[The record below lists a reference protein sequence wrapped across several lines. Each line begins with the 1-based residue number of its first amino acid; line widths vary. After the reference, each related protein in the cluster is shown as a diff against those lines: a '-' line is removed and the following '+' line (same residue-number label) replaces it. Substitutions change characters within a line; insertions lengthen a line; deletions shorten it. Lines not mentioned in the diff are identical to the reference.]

1 MQIDW
6 WTFVLQGI
14 NFLVLVWLLWR
25 FLYRPVRAIIEK
37 RKEVAEQAFAKADA
51 AAQEAAEE
59 KKKFEAAQA
68 QLAQDRRDTIKTAHE
83 ETAAEREKILG
94 EAQREADRIV
104 EKARATVARER
115 EAALKDLREEII
127 ALAGDLAG
135 KILRGAGPKIADEAF
150 LDRLD
155 ERLTSLPDEER
166 EHLSSDLAADGARL
180 TVTTAVPLDDAAQ
193 DRWRDRLAA
202 CLGHRDRIDFAT
214 DADLLGGAE
223 LRFPHAVLSCSWADQ
238 LKEADELLQRDDEA
252 S

>member
-25 FLYRPVRAIIEK
+25 FLYRPVKAIIEK

-59 KKKFEAAQA
+59 KKKFEAARA
-68 QLAQDRRDTIKTAHE
+68 ELAQERRDTIKAAHE
-83 ETAAEREKILG
+83 ETAAEREKILD
-94 EAQREADRIV
+94 EARKEAERIV

-115 EAALKDLREEII
+115 EAALKELRGEIVG
-127 ALAGDLAG
+127 LAGDLAG
-135 KILRGAGPKIADEAF
+135 RILRDAGPKIADETL
-150 LDRLD
+150 LDRLE
-155 ERLTSLPDEER
+155 ERLTGLSDEER
-166 EHLSSDLAADGARL
+166 EALSGDLAADGARL
-180 TVTTAVPLDDAAQ
+180 TVTTAAALDGAAQ

-202 CLGHRDRIDFAT
+202 CLGHRDRIDFAA

-238 LKEADELLQRDDEA
+238 LNEAGELLRRDDEA